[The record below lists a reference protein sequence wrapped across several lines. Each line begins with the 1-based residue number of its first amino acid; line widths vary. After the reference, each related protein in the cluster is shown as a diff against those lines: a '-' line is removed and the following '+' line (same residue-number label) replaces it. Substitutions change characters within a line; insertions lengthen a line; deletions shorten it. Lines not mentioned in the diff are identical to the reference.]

1 MVEGLAHTFSQT
13 KHVADRVARGL
24 HVIDEVKRFRALSCA
39 LFCSICVSLVFAFDL
54 FSDEFQKRY
63 SLSDGDLSTIS
74 TVGVVFCY
82 FVVPYGIL
90 YDYMGPLPLL
100 VIAGV
105 TGLVGCLGL
114 GLVFDGKI
122 KGTTATISVFY
133 AFMNTCSGLFDA
145 ASVVTIVELF
155 PRNRGPVI
163 GLVKV
168 MTGLGSSVFSTISR
182 SFFSKNIS
190 GFIYFIM
197 ALTVAVAIVS
207 IFLVTLPP
215 YFINGWRKRGKTEEE
230 LAALA
235 SLKAIYAKKFVPIR
249 RIACGYVIVACLVIF
264 FTITAPVLAY
274 TNVSKAGKC
283 VVGAITVV
291 LCMSFWVMS
300 LPIRSL
306 GGVDEAAQYCDSFDG
321 AEPFDDTVTREI
333 DGGKAPLEVSG
344 EVLDDSREAL
354 NNSREVL
361 DDGGKAPLEVSGE
374 VLDDS
379 REALNNSREV
389 LDDGGK
395 APLEVSGEVLDDGGK
410 APLEVSD
417 EADAPEVEKAV
428 IEEGPQD
435 PRYGGTIWQTL
446 SRPDV
451 WLLLIAFVCQGSL
464 GTIVTYNG
472 STIYV
477 ARTGRARSAG
487 LGSLYTAFIGVGS
500 AVGRVAMGLFE
511 AYVQQQDPE
520 KRKVLVTISLP
531 VAPIVATVAGILIL
545 VLPGDALLFPYILVY
560 FEEGVFNGVRA
571 LIFPCIFASHHG
583 ILYNMSFCT
592 NVIGVICFN
601 RFLFGLTVDSER
613 EKMGH
618 TVAQGCTTRACVQTP
633 IIVVTC
639 MAAFA
644 AVLASIV
651 HIRYSRFVNKCRGAK
666 PAKEPPVAERQP
678 STADVLVA

>member
-1 MVEGLAHTFSQT
+1 MLGLAHTFSQT
-13 KHVADRVARGL
+13 KYVAARSARGL
-24 HVIDEVKRFRALSCA
+24 HVIDEVKRFRALSCV

-82 FVVPYGIL
+82 FVIPYGVL
-90 YDYMGPLPLL
+90 YDYIGPLPLL
-100 VIAGV
+100 IIAGV
-105 TGLVGCLGL
+105 TGFVGCLGL
-114 GLVFDGKI
+114 GLIFDGKI
-122 KGTTATISVFY
+122 AGNTATISVFY

-145 ASVVTIVELF
+145 ASIVTLVELF

-163 GLVKV
+163 GLAKV
-168 MTGLGSSVFSTISR
+168 MTGLGSSVLSSISR
-182 SFFSKNIS
+182 GFFSNNIS

-197 ALTVAVAIVS
+197 ALTVAVAVAAS
-207 IFLVTLPP
+207 FLIALPP
-215 YFINGWRKRGKTEEE
+215 YFVNWWRGRGKTEEAI
-230 LAALA
+230 AALT
-235 SLKAIYAKKFVPIR
+235 SLKTVYAEKFVPIR
-249 RIACGYVIVACLVIF
+249 RIAYGYVIVACLVVF

-274 TNVSKAGKC
+274 TKVSNAGKI
-283 VVGAITVV
+283 VIGVITVV
-291 LCMSFWVMS
+291 LCLAFWAMAM
-300 LPIRSL
+300 PIRWL
-306 GGVDEAAQYCDSFDG
+306 GGVNEPAESGDSFDDTELING
-321 AEPFDDTVTREI
+321 AAVREI
-333 DGGKAPLEVSG
+333 DNGGKPQLEVPG
-344 EVLDDSREAL
+344 EVLNDSREP
-354 NNSREVL
+354 L
-361 DDGGKAPLEVSGE
+361 DQPSPS
-374 VLDDS
+374 DS
-379 REALNNSREV
+379 RPV
-389 LDDGGK
+389 
-395 APLEVSGEVLDDGGK
+395 
-410 APLEVSD
+410 
-417 EADAPEVEKAV
+417 ADASELEAAV

-446 SRPDV
+446 SRPDI
-451 WLLLIAFVCQGSL
+451 WLLLVAFVCQGAL

-477 ARTGRARSAG
+477 ARTGRSRSAE

-500 AVGRVAMGLFE
+500 AVGRIAMGLFE
-511 AYVQQQDPE
+511 AYVQHQDPE
-520 KRKVLVTISLP
+520 RRKVLVTIALP
-531 VAPIVATVAGILIL
+531 VAPIVATIAGVLIL

-571 LIFPCIFASHHG
+571 LIFPCIFAAHHG

-601 RFLFGLTVDSER
+601 RFLFGLTVDSQR

-639 MAAFA
+639 TAALA

-651 HIRYSRFVNKCRGAK
+651 HIRYSRFVDKCRRLTTATAGQ
-666 PAKEPPVAERQP
+666 VAEKQP
-678 STADVLVA
+678 STSDEPVA

>member
-354 NNSREVL
+354 NDSREALNDSREVL
-361 DDGGKAPLEVSGE
+361 DDGGKAPLEVSG
-374 VLDDS
+374 
-379 REALNNSREV
+379 
-389 LDDGGK
+389 
-395 APLEVSGEVLDDGGK
+395 
-410 APLEVSD
+410 

>member
-1 MVEGLAHTFSQT
+1 M
-13 KHVADRVARGL
+13 
-24 HVIDEVKRFRALSCA
+24 
-39 LFCSICVSLVFAFDL
+39 
-54 FSDEFQKRY
+54 
-63 SLSDGDLSTIS
+63 
-74 TVGVVFCY
+74 
-82 FVVPYGIL
+82 
-90 YDYMGPLPLL
+90 
-100 VIAGV
+100 
-105 TGLVGCLGL
+105 
-114 GLVFDGKI
+114 
-122 KGTTATISVFY
+122 
-133 AFMNTCSGLFDA
+133 
-145 ASVVTIVELF
+145 
-155 PRNRGPVI
+155 
-163 GLVKV
+163 
-168 MTGLGSSVFSTISR
+168 
-182 SFFSKNIS
+182 
-190 GFIYFIM
+190 
-197 ALTVAVAIVS
+197 
-207 IFLVTLPP
+207 
-215 YFINGWRKRGKTEEE
+215 
-230 LAALA
+230 
-235 SLKAIYAKKFVPIR
+235 
-249 RIACGYVIVACLVIF
+249 
-264 FTITAPVLAY
+264 
-274 TNVSKAGKC
+274 
-283 VVGAITVV
+283 
-291 LCMSFWVMS
+291 
-300 LPIRSL
+300 

-354 NNSREVL
+354 NDSCEVL

-374 VLDDS
+374 VLDKS
-379 REALNNSREV
+379 SPIT
-389 LDDGGK
+389 GG
-395 APLEVSGEVLDDGGK
+395 
-410 APLEVSD
+410 

-583 ILYNMSFCT
+583 ILYIMSCFT
-592 NVIGVICFN
+592 NVIGAVCFN

>member
-1 MVEGLAHTFSQT
+1 MFEGLAHTYSQT
-13 KHVADRVARGL
+13 KYVADRAAKGL
-24 HVIDEVKRFRALSCA
+24 HVIDEVKRFRTLSCA

-54 FSDEFQKRY
+54 FSDEFQTRY

-82 FVVPYGIL
+82 FVIPYGIL

-100 VIAGV
+100 IIAGV

-122 KGTTATISVFY
+122 KGNTATISVFY

-145 ASVVTIVELF
+145 ASIVTLVELF

-163 GLVKV
+163 GLAKV
-168 MTGLGSSVFSTISR
+168 MTGLGSSVLSSISRGFFST
-182 SFFSKNIS
+182 NIS

-197 ALTVAVAIVS
+197 ALTVSVAIAAS
-207 IFLVTLPP
+207 FLITLPP

-230 LAALA
+230 ITALA
-235 SLKAIYAKKFVPIR
+235 SLKVIYAKKFVPIR
-249 RIACGYVIVACLVIF
+249 RIAYGYVIVACLVVF
-264 FTITAPVLAY
+264 FTITAPLLAY
-274 TNVSKAGKC
+274 TNVSKSGRS

-291 LCMSFWVMS
+291 LCMAFWVMAVP
-300 LPIRSL
+300 LRCL
-306 GGVDEAAQYCDSFDG
+306 GGVNEAADAGDALDDSELLGG
-321 AEPFDDTVTREI
+321 AVERVTES
-333 DGGKAPLEVSG
+333 GKPAAEVSG
-344 EVLDDSREAL
+344 EVLNDSREPL
-354 NNSREVL
+354 
-361 DDGGKAPLEVSGE
+361 GKLSPSESPAAA
-374 VLDDS
+374 
-379 REALNNSREV
+379 EA
-389 LDDGGK
+389 
-395 APLEVSGEVLDDGGK
+395 
-410 APLEVSD
+410 
-417 EADAPEVEKAV
+417 EVEQAV

-435 PRYGGTIWQTL
+435 PRYGGTIWETL
-446 SRPDV
+446 RRPDI
-451 WLLLIAFVCQGSL
+451 WLLLIAFVCQGAL

-477 ARTGRARSAG
+477 ARTGRARSAK

-500 AVGRVAMGLFE
+500 AVGRIAMGLFE
-511 AYVQQQDPE
+511 AYVQHQDPA
-520 KRKVLVTISLP
+520 KRKVLVTIALP
-531 VAPIVATVAGILIL
+531 VAPIIATIAGILIL

-639 MAAFA
+639 TAAFA

-651 HIRYSRFVNKCRGAK
+651 HIRYSRFVDQCRRAP
-666 PAKEPPVAERQP
+666 PAQELPLSEKRASTSEEPIA
-678 STADVLVA
+678 

>member
-354 NNSREVL
+354 NDSCEVL

-374 VLDDS
+374 VLDKS
-379 REALNNSREV
+379 SPIT
-389 LDDGGK
+389 GG
-395 APLEVSGEVLDDGGK
+395 
-410 APLEVSD
+410 

-451 WLLLIAFVCQGSL
+451 WLLLIAFVFQTSL